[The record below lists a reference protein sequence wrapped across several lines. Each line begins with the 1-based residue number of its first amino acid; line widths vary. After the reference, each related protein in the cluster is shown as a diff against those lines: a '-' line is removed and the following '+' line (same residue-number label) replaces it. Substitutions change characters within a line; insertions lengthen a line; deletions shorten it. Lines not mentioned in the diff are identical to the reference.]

1 MRENSERPSL
11 VELAR
16 RGNFQ
21 AIAYWLNQSLIPA
34 GIYASV
40 GASRQGCLGI
50 WIELP
55 PLDSNNWYLP
65 TLQRQVVRFIC
76 HQIWKLNSEAIE
88 GVRIVARLAGQRRV
102 LWKQSVRIV
111 TPAHRDRQGEEI
123 DADSPSADLHSWRDT
138 CDTVIRTMPIVGT
151 AALAFAVGFWAIA
164 RDRRPACDDP
174 PCSAEPSTEPS
185 TPASPIS
192 PIPQIIDTLEVEGER
207 LSVFAPPPS
216 ANPDD
221 PAVTVLLA
229 GDAGADLTQSD
240 VTVAGGDASEMSPQS
255 AAIGESGVDV
265 VDLALEDARTKADT
279 NPEAVDFL
287 ENAGLPYIGA
297 GTPPWRPT
305 IVEVKDRRV
314 AFLSYETAQVED
326 DRFFEAIR
334 AIRDRVDWVVANLH
348 WEGELGEIPD
358 PWQVNLARGAI
369 EAGADVVAGY
379 HPRVLQGGEIY
390 RDRPIV
396 YAIGSFQFGEL
407 SQGDFDTA
415 AIEVSL
421 KDDRLKL
428 DVLPVEVRDFQ
439 PQIVRGESGRAITE
453 AFEARSATFD
463 RPLPLSA
470 IFSWHPDA
478 EPTANPGFPESPPE
492 NLDSDLEID
501 PDFGDTPKEW
511 QRDAPVL
518 RQRDT
523 PLEPLRERGEP
534 DTDLLPDADP
544 TEEESDPFIDDPFI
558 APASESD
565 NDKAKPQI
573 FPRLQLPFE
582 PKPAPDNREAQSR
595 RSIDLPPF
603 ILSNQ

>member
-50 WIELP
+50 WVELP

-76 HQIWKLNSEAIE
+76 HQIWKLNSEAID
-88 GVRIVARLAGQRRV
+88 GVRIVARLAGQRQV

-111 TPAHRDRQGEEI
+111 TPAHRDRQEEAI
-123 DADSPSADLHSWRDT
+123 DTDLPPTSWSDT
-138 CDTVIRTMPIVGT
+138 CDTLLRTVPIVGT
-151 AALAFAVGFWAIA
+151 AALAFAIGFWATA
-164 RDRRPACDDP
+164 RDRRPA
-174 PCSAEPSTEPS
+174 EPSASP
-185 TPASPIS
+185 SPIS
-192 PIPQIIDTLEVEGER
+192 KPLQGGIAHVPQQVDTLDVDGER
-207 LSVFAPPPS
+207 FSVFAPSPS

-221 PAVTVLLA
+221 PAVRVLLA
-229 GDAGADLTQSD
+229 GDAAADLTKSD
-240 VTVAGGDASEMSPQS
+240 VTVARGDASEMSPPRA
-255 AAIGESGVDV
+255 AAIVESGVDI
-265 VDLALEDARTKADT
+265 VDLAPETGRSEADT
-279 NPEAVDFL
+279 DLEAVDSL
-287 ENAGLPYIGA
+287 ENSELPAIGT
-297 GTPPWRPT
+297 GNPPWRPT
-305 IVEVKDRRV
+305 IVEVKNRRV

-326 DRFFEAIR
+326 ERFFEAIR
-334 AIRDRVDWVVANLH
+334 AIGDRVDWVVANLH
-348 WEGELGEIPD
+348 WEGELGDIPD

-369 EAGADVVAGY
+369 EAGADVVVGY

-396 YAIGSFQFGEL
+396 YAIGNFQFGEL

-415 AIEVSL
+415 AVEISL

-428 DVLPVEVRDFQ
+428 EVLPVEVRDFQ

-453 AFEARSATFD
+453 AFESRSATFD

-470 IFSWHPDA
+470 IFSLYPDA
-478 EPTANPGFPESPPE
+478 APAANPEIPAISPE

-511 QRDAPVL
+511 QR
-518 RQRDT
+518 
-523 PLEPLRERGEP
+523 ERGEP
-534 DTDLLPDADP
+534 DTDLLPDADA

-558 APASESD
+558 APAPESD
-565 NDKAKPQI
+565 KDKAKPRI

-582 PKPAPDNREAQSR
+582 PKPAPNNREAQSR

-603 ILSNQ
+603 I